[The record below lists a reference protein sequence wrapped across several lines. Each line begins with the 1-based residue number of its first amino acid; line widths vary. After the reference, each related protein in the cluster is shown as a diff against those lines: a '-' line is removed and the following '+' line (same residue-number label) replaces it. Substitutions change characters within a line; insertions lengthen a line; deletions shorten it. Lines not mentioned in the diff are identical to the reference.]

1 MTAARQER
9 KSPRRKAIPAQFLG
23 VIALVAGLGLGS
35 TAIYAATSERVVTN
49 RHTGLAIDGF
59 DPVAYFVDAGPELGR
74 AGLELRAGGATW
86 RFRNEGNRA
95 AFAAAPAVYTPRF
108 GGYDPV
114 GVARGVA
121 TPGHPAIW
129 LIAEQRL
136 YLFYSEAA
144 RAAFTADPGGVVEAA
159 DRSWPA
165 LRRTLVP

>member
-23 VIALVAGLGLGS
+23 VIALMAGLGFGP
-35 TAIYAATSERVVTN
+35 TAICAATSERVVAN

-74 AGLELRAGGATW
+74 AGLELRSGGATW

-121 TPGHPAIW
+121 TPGNPAIW

-136 YLFYSEAA
+136 YLFYSEQA
-144 RAAFTADPGGVVEAA
+144 RDAFEADPDGVIDAA
-159 DRSWPA
+159 ERSWPGV
-165 LRRTLVP
+165 RRTLVP